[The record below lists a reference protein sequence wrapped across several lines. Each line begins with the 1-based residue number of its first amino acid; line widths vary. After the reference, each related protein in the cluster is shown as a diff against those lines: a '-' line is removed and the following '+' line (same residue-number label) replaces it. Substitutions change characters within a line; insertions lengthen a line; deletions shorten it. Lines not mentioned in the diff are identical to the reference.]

1 MHAALFHDVSCP
13 QLSAYYG
20 SIRDR
25 LLPMEGKRF
34 GFRMSSED
42 FYLYML
48 AHTYKHDSNGGTGLR
63 SLLDVYIYRRAKG
76 KA

>member
-1 MHAALFHDVSCP
+1 MHAALFHDVSYP

-20 SIRDR
+20 SIWDR

-42 FYLYML
+42 F
-48 AHTYKHDSNGGTGLR
+48 
-63 SLLDVYIYRRAKG
+63 
-76 KA
+76 